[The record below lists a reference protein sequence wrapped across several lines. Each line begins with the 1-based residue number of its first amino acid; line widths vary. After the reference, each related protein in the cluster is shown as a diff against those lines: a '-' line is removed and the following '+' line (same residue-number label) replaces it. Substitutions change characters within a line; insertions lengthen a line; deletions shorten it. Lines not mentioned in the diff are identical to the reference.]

1 MTGVSL
7 YLGQGPLEF
16 SRNMYPSTVRTEG
29 DNSFSLVKTAL
40 GMKTFK
46 DNDDRREYWEDK
58 QTIPNFIFYT
68 VIGDVYSDLDF
79 GYTILFC
86 VLISLVFC
94 VFFYKTRF
102 KPMSIQ
108 MVVII
113 SLYFEWVTM
122 GFMNNCYKTYYSQ
135 FYILITLL
143 INILLSFIQNNR
155 KTLVHIKKE

>member
-1 MTGVSL
+1 
-7 YLGQGPLEF
+7 
-16 SRNMYPSTVRTEG
+16 MYPSTVRTEG

>member
-1 MTGVSL
+1 
-7 YLGQGPLEF
+7 
-16 SRNMYPSTVRTEG
+16 
-29 DNSFSLVKTAL
+29 
-40 GMKTFK
+40 
-46 DNDDRREYWEDK
+46 
-58 QTIPNFIFYT
+58 
-68 VIGDVYSDLDF
+68 
-79 GYTILFC
+79 
-86 VLISLVFC
+86 
-94 VFFYKTRF
+94 
-102 KPMSIQ
+102 

>member
-1 MTGVSL
+1 
-7 YLGQGPLEF
+7 
-16 SRNMYPSTVRTEG
+16 MYPSTVRTEG

-102 KPMSIQ
+102 KQMSIQ